1 MNTQVPAFR
10 FQPSDK
16 ARSGRTISL
25 ADLLHTLKCWHA
37 RSRQR
42 RQLAQLPPEMLK
54 DIGIS
59 RYDALSE
66 AAKPF
71 WKG

>member
-1 MNTQVPAFR
+1 MNTQLQAFR
-10 FQPSDK
+10 LQAVEKPHTCRASHLNYLL
-16 ARSGRTISL
+16 RTIKS
-25 ADLLHTLKCWHA
+25 WHA

-59 RYDALSE
+59 RSDALSE

-71 WKG
+71 WQR

>member
-1 MNTQVPAFR
+1 MNTQVHAFR
-10 FQPSDK
+10 FQPRDK
-16 ARSGRTISL
+16 ARSDRTFSL
-25 ADLLHTLKCWHA
+25 RFLLHKLKCWHA

-59 RYDALSE
+59 RSDALSE